1 VQNYDAFISYTHARD
16 MPIASRLQSQMQ
28 RLGKPWYR
36 RRALRI
42 FRDDTSL
49 SVTPA
54 LEPSLEAALRQSR
67 FLILLTSLDAAHS
80 RWVSREVQFWL
91 DNKNTDS
98 LLIALTS
105 GELNWDEGAGDFSWS
120 DQTPLPLNLKGKF
133 RTEPLW
139 ADLRP
144 FRDPS
149 SSDAKLLP
157 VAANLAS
164 AIHGIPKEDLLS
176 EELTQQRRAKLLA
189 WSAAACLFVLACAA
203 AWQWR
208 QAVLQRDRAENT
220 LGVAVEGTKAL
231 VLEVGTTLRRT
242 VGIPLK
248 VVDDIMA
255 RATDLQTSLL
265 KYNANSNS
273 LRRAQAVT
281 FREQSQTLYAEGKFS
296 AALDAAMQ
304 SQGILKKISEASAD
318 YRRELSMTDNRI
330 GEAYSQLGRHD
341 EALASFQ
348 AALDIRKELVSGSAN
363 PDLKRDLAVAYER
376 TGDEFFTLNDPGKA
390 GEMYAESLAIRSA
403 LAEEEPE
410 KPDRRE
416 DLAVAYDRRARISQG
431 AEALDWYDRSLAIR
445 EKLVKEDRTNAR
457 WQSNYATILDA
468 KGNMLA
474 DAGDCD
480 KALGPLR
487 DGLAVRQSLAERNP
501 DVPRN
506 QADLAV
512 SQYHLARCGDRSK
525 QRYRDAIDIL
535 GKLEDKGSLP
545 SYVRGLK
552 EDASSRLD
560 AQDK

>member
-1 VQNYDAFISYTHARD
+1 MQNYDAFISYTHAKD
-16 MPIASRLQSQMQ
+16 MLIASRLQSQMQ

-49 SVTPA
+49 SVTPG

-80 RWVSREVQFWL
+80 RWVAREVQFWL

-120 DQTPLPLNLKGKF
+120 DQTPLPLNLKGQF

-144 FRDPS
+144 FRDAG

-189 WSAAACLFVLACAA
+189 WSAAACLLVLACVA
-203 AWQWR
+203 AWEWR

-220 LGVAVEGTKAL
+220 LQVAIEGTKAL

-255 RATDLQTSLL
+255 TARELQTDLLS
-265 KYNANSNS
+265 YNANSNS

-281 FREQSQTLYAEGKFS
+281 LREQSQTLYAEGKFS
-296 AALDAAMQ
+296 AALDAARQ
-304 SQGILKKISEASAD
+304 SRDILRSISDAGPD
-318 YRRELSMTDNRI
+318 YRRELSMSDNRI
-330 GEAYSQLGRHD
+330 GEAYSQLGRSD

-348 AALDIRKELVSGSAN
+348 AALDIRKELASTGAN
-363 PDLKRDLAVAYER
+363 PDRRRDLAVAYER
-376 TGDEFFTLNDPGKA
+376 TGDELFKLNDPGKA
-390 GEMYAESLAIRSA
+390 GEMYAESSCDSL
-403 LAEEEPE
+403 
-410 KPDRRE
+410 
-416 DLAVAYDRRARISQG
+416 G
-431 AEALDWYDRSLAIR
+431 A
-445 EKLVKEDRTNAR
+445 
-457 WQSNYATILDA
+457 
-468 KGNMLA
+468 
-474 DAGDCD
+474 C
-480 KALGPLR
+480 
-487 DGLAVRQSLAERNP
+487 
-501 DVPRN
+501 
-506 QADLAV
+506 
-512 SQYHLARCGDRSK
+512 
-525 QRYRDAIDIL
+525 
-535 GKLEDKGSLP
+535 
-545 SYVRGLK
+545 
-552 EDASSRLD
+552 
-560 AQDK
+560 